1 MSNPKSYAV
10 HTRKNGARKTYDYES
25 TLDRLTEVIRNK
37 AGVKVEARLVPN
49 GLGKDLHLRVDS
61 YADFIISRQI
71 AVSEFGYERG
81 SVKME
86 ARV

>member
-1 MSNPKSYAV
+1 MSNPKEYAT
-10 HTRKNGARKTYDYES
+10 HTRKNGARKFVIEDS
-25 TLDRLTEVIRNK
+25 TLDRLVEVIRNK

-61 YADFIISRQI
+61 YADFILARSV

-86 ARV
+86 ARI